1 VLPVI
6 QPLLLAGCIDI
17 VEPAIIRLCLARRAD
32 AGLAGARIPETGNL
46 LLTVVRDVTVRRQ
59 AELALKQT
67 DLRMAELQAKPLRNL
82 PERVADSTKGATHF
96 YDGRVPGADSAIL
109 SELGTLAAKANVRMS
124 RGQYAF
130 APVLHDVTEVRMDE
144 SVSGEYADLMRF
156 INSVERDK
164 MFFVINGLTLT
175 GQQGGLVNLR
185 LKVTTY
191 LHGAAAEHLPATT
204 GGSDE
209 TVPDTGQSRRRSS
222 GSRSSP
228 LGWRADRAARCSAG
242 TAR

>member
-1 VLPVI
+1 MKLTRSGTFNLLNAHIAAVAVLAIANLV
-6 QPLLLAGCIDI
+6 LLVQL
-17 VEPAIIRLCLARRAD
+17 
-32 AGLAGARIPETGNL
+32 GLAWHTLREDRPEQL
-46 LLTVVRDVTVRRQ
+46 EVKRS
-59 AELALKQT
+59 

-82 PERVADSTKGATHF
+82 PERVTASTKGAEHF
-96 YDGRVPGADSAIL
+96 YDARVPGADSAIL
-109 SELGTLAAKANVRMS
+109 SELGALATKANVRMS

-144 SVSGEYADLMRF
+144 TVSGEYADLIRF

-191 LHGAAAEHLPATT
+191 LRGSDLEHLQPITT
-204 GGSDE
+204 GDE
-209 TVPDTGQSRRRSS
+209 S
-222 GSRSSP
+222 
-228 LGWRADRAARCSAG
+228 AAGAG
-242 TAR
+242 PNGGE

>member
-1 VLPVI
+1 MKLTRSGTFNLLNVHIAAVAVLAIANLV
-6 QPLLLAGCIDI
+6 LLVQL
-17 VEPAIIRLCLARRAD
+17 
-32 AGLAGARIPETGNL
+32 GLAWHTLRRDRPE
-46 LLTVVRDVTVRRQ
+46 
-59 AELALKQT
+59 ELALKQT

-109 SELGTLAAKANVRMS
+109 SELGALAAKANVRMS

-144 SVSGEYADLMRF
+144 TVSGEYADLMRF

-204 GGSDE
+204 GGSEE
-209 TVPDTGQSRRRSS
+209 TVPDTGQN
-222 GSRSSP
+222 G
-228 LGWRADRAARCSAG
+228 GE
-242 TAR
+242 

>member
-1 VLPVI
+1 MKLTRSGTFNLLNVHIAAVAVLAIANLV
-6 QPLLLAGCIDI
+6 LLVQL
-17 VEPAIIRLCLARRAD
+17 
-32 AGLAGARIPETGNL
+32 GLAWHTLRRDRPE
-46 LLTVVRDVTVRRQ
+46 
-59 AELALKQT
+59 ELALKQT

-109 SELGTLAAKANVRMS
+109 SELGALAAKANVRMS

-144 SVSGEYADLMRF
+144 TVSGEYADLMRF

-209 TVPDTGQSRRRSS
+209 TVPDAGQN
-222 GSRSSP
+222 G
-228 LGWRADRAARCSAG
+228 GE
-242 TAR
+242 

>member
-1 VLPVI
+1 MKLTRSGTFNLLNVHIAAVAVLAIANLV
-6 QPLLLAGCIDI
+6 LLVQL
-17 VEPAIIRLCLARRAD
+17 
-32 AGLAGARIPETGNL
+32 GLAWHTLRRDRPE
-46 LLTVVRDVTVRRQ
+46 
-59 AELALKQT
+59 ELALKQT

-109 SELGTLAAKANVRMS
+109 SELGALAAKANVRMS

-144 SVSGEYADLMRF
+144 TVSGEYADLMRF

-164 MFFVINGLTLT
+164 MFFVISGLTLT

-204 GGSDE
+204 GGSEE
-209 TVPDTGQSRRRSS
+209 TVPDTGQN
-222 GSRSSP
+222 G
-228 LGWRADRAARCSAG
+228 GE
-242 TAR
+242 